1 MMTKEELE
9 NNFKNFQR
17 YYLKKKLE
25 KEYFEN
31 KLKNLKNTYEESEI
45 NQLRMEKIL
54 ELFHSISTSH

>member
-1 MMTKEELE
+1 MTKEELE

-17 YYLKKKLE
+17 YYLRKKLE

-31 KLKNLKNTYEESEI
+31 ELKNLKNTYEESEI

-54 ELFHSISTSH
+54 ELPAACACLN